1 MIELMIGRV
10 RGMGLRQWCC
20 RLIIILLIYVH
31 HHYQDCYAL
40 ASTSIQVFSR
50 RNDGRSQSFS
60 FDEPTISDISEQV
73 ADGNS
78 QVQFRLHQ
86 VGREI
91 AKPTLALNHVQS
103 ALRSTF
109 LPSIPNSSTSKNILS
124 SSGYLQYILFDNVQ
138 DLCTSL
144 RSVLATQ
151 RILEGVGVGRADA
164 TALSATLN
172 FLIRD
177 GCGMLASLL
186 FTSYASKSFG
196 RNVKRWKYFAD
207 VMVDIGITLEIVA
220 PSVLSS
226 PALSRWFL
234 PLICLGNV
242 CKALCGV
249 AAGATGGEFQLY
261 WSNTLFGTQ
270 DGSGISE
277 VTAKSGA
284 QRTVMGGVGLVM
296 AGLLAKCL
304 GRGDVGMVLWISLYC
319 ALTSIHLMANRWSL
333 KIIAFDW
340 LNSWRLHFIVD
351 QFLNSKLTGSKLST
365 PKELSKIEPL
375 LFLPQLER
383 KKPMCPVEMGVS
395 FNRFA
400 RLSHHTSA
408 SLQTVMTQRQKQ
420 RDAQQKYFLTVGHA
434 GRKRAKH
441 KRRILVAL
449 DSECSN
455 KDVAKAYLH
464 ACLVG
469 RELESTSKQHN
480 DVEEIEIVKEVEV
493 KAEKKLARLWSI
505 FEVSASNAGW
515 NLDKTSVTEGF
526 KLYFE

>member
-1 MIELMIGRV
+1 MIELMIGRA
-10 RGMGLRQWCC
+10 RGVGLRHWCC
-20 RLIIILLIYVH
+20 RLIILLLIYVH
-31 HHYQDCYAL
+31 HHYQDCQAL
-40 ASTSIQVFSR
+40 ASSSIQVISR

-60 FDEPTISDISEQV
+60 FDEPSKSDSSEKV
-73 ADGNS
+73 ANGNS
-78 QVQFRLHQ
+78 QVKFRLRQ

-91 AKPTLALNHVQS
+91 VKPTLALNHVQS

-109 LPSIPNSSTSKNILS
+109 LPSIPRTTSKNILS

-249 AAGATGGEFQLY
+249 AAGATSGEFQLY
-261 WSNTLFGTQ
+261 WFNTLFGKQ

-277 VTAKSGA
+277 VSAKSGA
-284 QRTVMGGVGLVM
+284 QRTVMGGLGLVM

-304 GRGDVGMVLWISLYC
+304 GRGEVGMVLWISLYF
-319 ALTSIHLMANRWSL
+319 ALTFIHLMANRWSL

-351 QFLNSKLTGSKLST
+351 QFLNSKLTFSKLST

-383 KKPMCPVEMGVS
+383 KKPMCPVEMCVS

-455 KDVAKAYLH
+455 KEVAKAYLH

-469 RELESTSKQHN
+469 RELESTSKEHN

-493 KAEKKLARLWSI
+493 KAEKKLSRLWPL
-505 FEVSASNAGW
+505 FEMSALNAGW